1 MTVFQSKNTYHTT
14 PARDWLE
21 LAREVLNTEIQGL
34 EYVRDNLGPE
44 FEQVL
49 CILAGCQG
57 RVVVTGLGKSGL
69 VGRKIA
75 ATLSST
81 GTPATFLH
89 PVEGAH
95 GDLGMIRPADVVLA
109 ISNSG
114 ETDELN
120 AIIPALLSLGAQVI
134 GLTGNLNSSMGR
146 MCHVVLCSRVPKEAC
161 TLGLAPT
168 ASTTATLA
176 LGDALAVAL
185 IEWKAFGREDFR
197 RNHPGGDL
205 GRRLRQDVGS
215 LMHTQD
221 IPSVDTETPLGRAV
235 QVLDRGGLGS
245 VIVVDRGHRLNGILT
260 DGDVRRILCRGAY
273 DPHTPITQHMTR
285 NPKYVTLGQRGGQ
298 VLDMMEKGAIMILP
312 VVDEDLILHGV
323 VHMHDLLGKGRL
335 TFNGLS
341 NSSSVSDDAGT

>member
-1 MTVFQSKNTYHTT
+1 MSASPFEKHQADHSS
-14 PARDWLE
+14 RDWIG

-34 EYVRDNLGPE
+34 EYVRDNLGPD
-44 FEQVL
+44 FEQAL
-49 CILAGCQG
+49 RILAGCQG

-95 GDLGMIRPADVVLA
+95 GDLGMIRPGDVVLA

-120 AIIPALLSLGAQVI
+120 AIIPSLLRLGAQLI
-134 GLTGNLNSSMGR
+134 GLTGHISSSMGR
-146 MCHVVLCSRVPKEAC
+146 LCHVALCTRVPKEAC

-205 GRRLRQDVGS
+205 GRRLCLDIGS
-215 LMHTQD
+215 LMHTEGV
-221 IPSVDTETPLGRAV
+221 PAVDMGTSLGRAL

-245 VIVVDRGHRLNGILT
+245 VIVVDSSQRLQGILT
-260 DGDVRRILCRGAY
+260 DGDLRRMLCRGAY
-273 DPHTPITQHMTR
+273 DPNEPIEQHMTR
-285 NPKYVTLGQRGGQ
+285 KPNYVTLGQRGAK
-298 VLDMMEKGAIMILP
+298 VLDMMEKGAIMVLP
-312 VVDEDLILHGV
+312 VVDEGLVLHGV

-335 TFNGLS
+335 TFNGMS
-341 NSSSVSDDAGT
+341 

>member
-1 MTVFQSKNTYHTT
+1 MTIPHPQIDKEKAVSRN
-14 PARDWLE
+14 WLD
-21 LAREVLNTEIQGL
+21 LARQVLNTEIQGL
-34 EYVRDNLGPE
+34 EHVRDNLGPE
-44 FEQVL
+44 FEQALRV
-49 CILAGCQG
+49 LAGCQG

-95 GDLGMIRPADVVLA
+95 GDLGMIRPGDVVLA
-109 ISNSG
+109 ISYSG

-120 AIIPALLSLGAQVI
+120 AIIPALLRLGAQVI
-134 GLTGNLNSSMGR
+134 GLTASLGSSLGR
-146 MCHVVLCSRVPKEAC
+146 LCHVALCSRVPKEAC

-185 IEWKAFGREDFR
+185 IEWKAFGRDDFR

-205 GRRLRQDVGS
+205 GRRLSLDIGS

-221 IPSVDTETPLGRAV
+221 IPAVDMDTSLGRALE
-235 QVLDRGGLGS
+235 VLDRGGLGS
-245 VIVVDRGHRLNGILT
+245 VVVLDQKRRLQGILT
-260 DGDVRRILCRGAY
+260 DGDVRRILCRTAY
-273 DPHTPITQHMTR
+273 DPHDPITKHMTR

-298 VLDMMEKGAIMILP
+298 VLDMMEKGAIMVLP
-312 VVDEDLILHGV
+312 VVDENMHLCGV

-335 TFNGLS
+335 SFHGMS
-341 NSSSVSDDAGT
+341 

>member
-1 MTVFQSKNTYHTT
+1 MTDSRSEYLHPKT
-14 PARDWLE
+14 PPRDWLE
-21 LAREVLNTEIQGL
+21 LAKEVLNTEILGL
-34 EYVRDNLGPE
+34 EQVRDKLGPE
-44 FEQVL
+44 FEQAL
-49 CILAGCQG
+49 NILAACQG

-95 GDLGMIRPADVVLA
+95 GDLGMIRPGDVVLA

-120 AIIPALLSLGAQVI
+120 VIIPALLSLGAQLI
-134 GLTGNLNSSMGR
+134 GLTGNCESSMGR
-146 MCHVVLCSRVPKEAC
+146 LCHVALCTQVPREAC

-185 IEWKAFGREDFR
+185 IEWKAFGREDFQR
-197 RNHPGGDL
+197 YHPGGDL
-205 GRRLRQDVGS
+205 GRQLSMDIRS
-215 LMHTQD
+215 LMHTTNVPAVNTQ
-221 IPSVDTETPLGRAV
+221 TPMGRAL
-235 QVLDRGGLGS
+235 QILDQGGLGS
-245 VIVVDRGHRLNGILT
+245 VVVVDHAQRLKGILT
-260 DGDVRRILCRGAY
+260 DGDVRRMICRTQY
-273 DPHTPITQHMTR
+273 SLDQPIQDYMTR
-285 NPKYVTLGQRGGQ
+285 EPKYVTLGQRGGQ
-298 VLDMMEKGAIMILP
+298 VLDMMEKGAIMVLP
-312 VVDEDLILHGV
+312 VVDEDMVLQGI

-341 NSSSVSDDAGT
+341 DA

>member
-1 MTVFQSKNTYHTT
+1 MSEFGSQSSQ
-14 PARDWLE
+14 PDGMARDWVS

-34 EYVRDNLGPE
+34 ERVRDNLGPE
-44 FEQVL
+44 FEQAVSL
-49 CILAGCQG
+49 LAGCQG

-81 GTPATFLH
+81 GTPSSFLH

-95 GDLGMIRPADVVLA
+95 GDLGMIRSGDVVVA

-120 AIIPALLSLGAQVI
+120 AIIPALLSLGANII
-134 GLTGNLNSSMGR
+134 GMTGNIRSRMSR
-146 MCHVVLCSRVPKEAC
+146 MCHVTLCTEVPKEAC

-185 IEWKAFGREDFR
+185 IEWKAFGRDDFR
-197 RNHPGGDL
+197 RFHPGGDL
-205 GRRLRQDVGS
+205 GRQLSMSVRA
-215 LMHTQD
+215 LMHTED
-221 IPSVDTETPLGRAV
+221 VPTVYAADTLGRALE
-235 QVLDRGGLGS
+235 VLDQGGMGA
-245 VIVVDRGHRLNGILT
+245 VIVVDLEQRLQGILT
-260 DGDVRRILCRGAY
+260 DGDVRRMLCRTEY
-273 DPHTPITQHMTR
+273 DLNKPIHTYMTPE
-285 NPKYVTLGQRGGQ
+285 PKYVTVDQKGGK
-298 VLDMMEKGAIMILP
+298 VLDLMEKGAIMVLP
-312 VVDEDLILHGV
+312 VVDERRVLQGA

-335 TFNGLS
+335 SFNGMS
-341 NSSSVSDDAGT
+341 

>member
-1 MTVFQSKNTYHTT
+1 MTILHSQIDKEKAGS
-14 PARDWLE
+14 RDWLD
-21 LAREVLNTEIQGL
+21 LARQVLNTEIQGL
-34 EYVRDNLGPE
+34 EHVRDNLGPE
-44 FEQVL
+44 FEQAL
-49 CILAGCQG
+49 RILAGCQG

-95 GDLGMIRPADVVLA
+95 GDLGMIRPGDVVLA
-109 ISNSG
+109 ISYSG

-120 AIIPALLSLGAQVI
+120 AIIPALLRLGGQVI
-134 GLTGNLNSSMGR
+134 GLTASLGSNLGR
-146 MCHVVLCSRVPKEAC
+146 LCHVVLCSRVPKEAC

-205 GRRLRQDVGS
+205 GRRLSLDIGS
-215 LMHTQD
+215 LMHTQN
-221 IPSVDTETPLGRAV
+221 IPAVDMETSLARALE
-235 QVLDRGGLGS
+235 VLDQGGLGS
-245 VIVVDRGHRLNGILT
+245 VVVLDQKRRLQGILT
-260 DGDVRRILCRGAY
+260 DGDVRRMLCRTAY
-273 DPHTPITQHMTR
+273 DPHDSVTTYMTR
-285 NPKYVTLGQRGGQ
+285 NPKYVTLGQQGGQ
-298 VLDMMEKGAIMILP
+298 VLDMMEKGAIMVLP
-312 VVDEDLILHGV
+312 VVDENMHLCGV

-335 TFNGLS
+335 SFHGMS
-341 NSSSVSDDAGT
+341 

>member
-1 MTVFQSKNTYHTT
+1 MTISHPQIDTEKAVSRN
-14 PARDWLE
+14 WLD
-21 LAREVLNTEIQGL
+21 LARQVMNTEIQGL
-34 EYVRDNLGPE
+34 EHVRDNLGPE
-44 FEQVL
+44 FEQAL
-49 CILAGCQG
+49 RILAGCQG

-95 GDLGMIRPADVVLA
+95 GDLGMIRPGDVVLA
-109 ISNSG
+109 ISYSG

-120 AIIPALLSLGAQVI
+120 AIIPALLRLGAQVI
-134 GLTGNLNSSMGR
+134 GLTASLGSSLGR
-146 MCHVVLCSRVPKEAC
+146 LSHVALCSRVPKEAC

-185 IEWKAFGREDFR
+185 IEWKAFGRDDFR

-205 GRRLRQDVGS
+205 GRRLSLDIGS

-221 IPSVDTETPLGRAV
+221 IPAVDMDASLGRALE
-235 QVLDRGGLGS
+235 VLDRGGLGS
-245 VIVVDRGHRLNGILT
+245 VVVLDQERRLQGILT
-260 DGDVRRILCRGAY
+260 DGDVRRILCRTAY
-273 DPHTPITQHMTR
+273 DPHEPITMHMTR

-298 VLDMMEKGAIMILP
+298 VLDMMEKGAIMVLP
-312 VVDEDLILHGV
+312 VVDESMHLCGV

-335 TFNGLS
+335 SFHGMS
-341 NSSSVSDDAGT
+341 